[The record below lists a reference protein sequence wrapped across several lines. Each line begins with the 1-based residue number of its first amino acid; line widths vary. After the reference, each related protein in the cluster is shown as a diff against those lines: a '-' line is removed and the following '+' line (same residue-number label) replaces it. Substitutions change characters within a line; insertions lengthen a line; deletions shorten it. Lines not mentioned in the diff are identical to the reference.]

1 MTSKKMLH
9 QNGKIPLIA
18 AVKYP
23 NQRKLS
29 YDTTQYIANG
39 QYHDVRTM
47 KTDRMPWQKFYRQ
60 QGSRVMIEN
69 GKIMGFP
76 GPRNE
81 FYCLE
86 TNGKG
91 MAIYL
96 GTEPETKHED
106 YAKDLITTASK
117 LGIGSIIFLDESIS
131 PIVPHTREA
140 YYYYGCGLN
149 TSDDTRLC
157 PLNEDRENGGV
168 CPMVMLHAQNQGIE
182 AIGLEIVVPEYMIG
196 HAYAKNYPYMQRLA
210 HMAHKLSGMPI
221 NPSFLD
227 NEVTEYHNRY
237 IAQMM
242 SDIDA
247 RAHIAEMEYQFDRAW
262 GRNNTEQHILLSPE
276 IEQFLNELQHP
287 PDC

>member
-1 MTSKKMLH
+1 MLH

-91 MAIYL
+91 MAIFL

-117 LGIGSIIFLDESIS
+117 LGIGSL
-131 PIVPHTREA
+131 A
-140 YYYYGCGLN
+140 Y
-149 TSDDTRLC
+149 RL
-157 PLNEDRENGGV
+157 E
-168 CPMVMLHAQNQGIE
+168 
-182 AIGLEIVVPEYMIG
+182 
-196 HAYAKNYPYMQRLA
+196 K
-210 HMAHKLSGMPI
+210 
-221 NPSFLD
+221 
-227 NEVTEYHNRY
+227 
-237 IAQMM
+237 
-242 SDIDA
+242 
-247 RAHIAEMEYQFDRAW
+247 
-262 GRNNTEQHILLSPE
+262 
-276 IEQFLNELQHP
+276 
-287 PDC
+287 